1 MVYLCHMKG
10 GSPVSRILAAWHN
23 GETQQSV
30 ASVKSKGFTI
40 VEVLIVLAVTGALF
54 LSAAIIISGRTNRTQ
69 FEQSINEITARIRVT
84 INEVS
89 TGFYPNM
96 NNFQCTRNGAATQIS
111 SGNAEQGTN
120 ADCVFLGKVMQFGVP
135 DTDPQ
140 QYVIYPVAALRTDA
154 QGNEIQNLTAASA
167 KAIAPTTSQPS
178 RPNSSSS
185 DTLQYGLTAVEVYYK
200 TSASGAKNAI
210 GAFGFMNSQA
220 QYANSQIV
228 SGSTQVSLVPIPGT
242 SLNQSTTA
250 AAQAIDTALAQA
262 STPVNP
268 AGGVFI
274 CFKSGGTNQSG
285 LVQIGGSGGR
295 QLSVTLKIVGNQSC
309 Q

>member
-1 MVYLCHMKG
+1 MVYWCHMKG
-10 GSPVSRILAAWHN
+10 GSPVSRILAAWHKR
-23 GETQQSV
+23 ETQQSV

-111 SGNAEQGTN
+111 SGSAAQGTN
-120 ADCVFLGKVMQFGVP
+120 ADCVFLGKVIQFATQGSNNE
-135 DTDPQ
+135 
-140 QYVIYPVAALRTDA
+140 QYRTYAVAGLRTDM
-154 QGNEIQNLTAASA
+154 QGNEIQSLADSSP

-178 RPNSSSS
+178 RPDSSSL
-185 DTLQYGLTAVEVYYK
+185 DTLQYGLSAVEMYYK
-200 TSASGAKNAI
+200 TSATGAKNAV
-210 GAFGFMNSQA
+210 GAVGFMNSQA
-220 QYANSQIV
+220 QYTNSQIV
-228 SGSTQVSLVPIPGT
+228 SGSTQVSLVPIDGT
-242 SLNQSTTA
+242 ALNRSTTET
-250 AAQAIDTALAQA
+250 AQMIDANLA
-262 STPVNP
+262 SSPLNP

-295 QLSVTLKIVGNQSC
+295 QLSVTLKIMGNQSC